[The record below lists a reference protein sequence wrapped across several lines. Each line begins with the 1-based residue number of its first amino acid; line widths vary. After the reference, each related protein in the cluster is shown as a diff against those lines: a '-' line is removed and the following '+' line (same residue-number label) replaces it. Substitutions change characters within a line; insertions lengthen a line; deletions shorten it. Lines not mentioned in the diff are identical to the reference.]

1 MTRLTV
7 RSNVPGQAE
16 RMAALLAA
24 AGYPAAAIE
33 VVTGG
38 KANGEAH
45 EVEARG
51 GRYLSLIGRNPW
63 FHAPE
68 DRWPVSVDCARA
80 GAIARAVATM
90 ATHLAR

>member
-1 MTRLTV
+1 
-7 RSNVPGQAE
+7 
-16 RMAALLAA
+16 MAARLAA
-24 AGYPAAAIE
+24 AGYPAEALE

-45 EVEARG
+45 EVVARG
-51 GRYLSLIGRNPW
+51 GRYLSLIGKNPW

-80 GAIARAVATM
+80 AAIAGAVA
-90 ATHLAR
+90 ALSVEAAR

>member
-1 MTRLTV
+1 
-7 RSNVPGQAE
+7 
-16 RMAALLAA
+16 MAAALVA
-24 AGYPAAAIE
+24 AGHPPEPIE

-38 KANGEAH
+38 TANGEAH
-45 EVEARG
+45 EVASRG

-80 GAIARAVATM
+80 GAIARAVAEM
-90 ATHLAR
+90 ALDMAGRAASG